1 MDRKSKIIFFTVAL
15 LILLPIIA
23 LFFSLVIAENAPD
36 LTKLVPVPNSFFDI
50 FSLFI
55 LSPVLMIFF
64 VQFLSVILA
73 YILFKMHNIIKF
85 KRFDY
90 AILNNVE
97 KNLNKSEYLIR
108 AFLLGFFAFAIGEIL
123 VEVISSKTIIPYG
136 VEDTSEFLYVSI
148 CTLFVLPIL
157 SLITIPVWILLDSG
171 SICSRKRNKIGRQK
185 LPDIEGVYRT
195 YQGFVNGYV
204 GIATLVA
211 LFLLITADITEIG
224 SDIGFIPFMFI
235 APFVSTAI
243 VFLPLLFYDWQ
254 LKNLREK
261 FISRLKKIG
270 VKTIADINEI

>member
-1 MDRKSKIIFFTVAL
+1 MNRKSKIIFFTVAL
-15 LILLPIIA
+15 LILFPIIA

-36 LTKLVPVPNSFFDI
+36 LTKLIPLPNSFFDI

-55 LSPVLMIFF
+55 LSPLLMIIF
-64 VQFLSVILA
+64 VQFLSGILA

-85 KRFDY
+85 RRYDY
-90 AILNNVE
+90 AIFNNVE

-108 AFLLGFFAFAIGEIL
+108 AFLLGFFAFAVGEVL
-123 VEVISSKTIIPYG
+123 VESISRETIIPYG
-136 VEDTSEFLYVSI
+136 VEDTSQFLYVII

-157 SLITIPVWILLDSG
+157 SLIAIPVWILLDSG
-171 SICSRKRNKIGRQK
+171 ILCSRKRNKIGRQK

-195 YQGFVNGYV
+195 FQGFINGYV
-204 GIATLVA
+204 GIATLLA
-211 LFLLITADITEIG
+211 IFLLITADISEIG

-243 VFLPLLFYDWQ
+243 CFLPLLFYDWQ

-261 FISRLKKIG
+261 FIAHLKKIDI
-270 VKTIADINEI
+270 KTIDDISKI